1 MASNHEHRGPLLTVR
16 DVSLTLGGNHIL
28 RDVDADV
35 VDWVGHGQV
44 VGLLGPSG
52 IGKTQFLRILAGLQ
66 SPNKGTVLL
75 GEKQEPTSR
84 GKIGV
89 VTQDYRVF
97 MDRTVLGNLVVA
109 GRQAGLSRAASR
121 DKALDL
127 LERFGLGDRA
137 RFWPGQLSGG
147 GRQRLA
153 ILQQAMCSEHF
164 IIMDE
169 PFSGLDPIATEKV
182 CKLINEYAD
191 ADELNTVIVIS
202 HDITATVT
210 VADTLWLMGCER
222 NPEGKIIPGARI
234 RKVHDL
240 IDLGLAWH
248 EGVSTTSAFA
258 EFVRSIRAEFPNLT
272 AT

>member
-1 MASNHEHRGPLLTVR
+1 MANNHEHRGPLLTVR
-16 DVSLTLGGNHIL
+16 DVSLTLGGNRIL
-28 RDVDADV
+28 RDVDADI

-66 SPNKGTVLL
+66 SPDKGTVLL

-84 GKIGV
+84 GKVGV

-97 MDRTVLGNLVVA
+97 VDRTVLSNLVVA
-109 GRQAGLSRAASR
+109 GRQAGLSRAESR

-127 LERFGLGDRA
+127 LGRFGLGDRA

-147 GRQRLA
+147 QRQRLA

-169 PFSGLDPIATEKV
+169 PFSGLDPIATEAV
-182 CKLINEYAD
+182 CKLVKEYAD
-191 ADELNTVIVIS
+191 AHELNTIIVIS
-202 HDITATVT
+202 HDITATVN
-210 VADTLWLMGCER
+210 VSDTLWLMGCER
-222 NPEGKIIPGARI
+222 DPEGKIVKGARI
-234 RKVHDL
+234 RKVYDL
-240 IDLGLAWH
+240 VEAGLAWR
-248 EGVSTTSAFA
+248 EGISTTSEFA

-272 AT
+272 AS